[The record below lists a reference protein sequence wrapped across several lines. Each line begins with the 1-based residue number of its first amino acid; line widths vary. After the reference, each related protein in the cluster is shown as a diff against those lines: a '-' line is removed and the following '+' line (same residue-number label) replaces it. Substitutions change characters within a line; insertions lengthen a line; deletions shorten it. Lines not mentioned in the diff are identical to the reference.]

1 MYLIGKKG
9 VGIAV
14 NREIS
19 MITVLNQLPDL
30 DDKQLEMVA
39 EYIWG
44 IKTAEFY
51 LSRS

>member
-1 MYLIGKKG
+1 MYLIGRKG

-19 MITVLNQLPDL
+19 MTTVLNQLPDL
-30 DDKQLEMVA
+30 DDRQVELVA

-44 IKTAEFY
+44 LKTADAF
-51 LSRS
+51 LNK

>member
-19 MITVLNQLPDL
+19 VTTILNQLPDL
-30 DDKQLEMVA
+30 DDRQVEMVV

-44 IKTAEFY
+44 LKTAEYY
-51 LSRS
+51 LNRH

>member
-19 MITVLNQLPDL
+19 MTTVLNQLPDL
-30 DDKQLEMVA
+30 DDRQVEMVA
-39 EYIWG
+39 DYIRG
-44 IKTAEFY
+44 LKAADAF
-51 LSRS
+51 LNK

>member
-19 MITVLNQLPDL
+19 MTTVLNQLPDL
-30 DDKQLEMVA
+30 DDRQVEMVA

-44 IKTAEFY
+44 LKTAEHY
-51 LSRS
+51 LSKL

>member
-19 MITVLNQLPDL
+19 MTTVLNQLPDL
-30 DDKQLEMVA
+30 DDRQVEMVA
-39 EYIWG
+39 DFIRG
-44 IKTAEFY
+44 LKAADSF
-51 LSRS
+51 LNR